1 MHLKPLERNNV
12 LHVWDDTQ
20 IQTGAKWLDESEKA
34 IQTAKLGLLIVSA
47 DFLVSDFITNNEL
60 PPLLEAATKDGA
72 VIMSLIVSP
81 SRFNRTSL
89 FQFQAINDRSRP
101 LANLPKGEQEA
112 VLVKVTEK
120 LEAVLV
126 RRNTS

>member
-20 IQTGAKWLDESEKA
+20 IQTGAKWLDEIEKA

-47 DFLVSDFITNNEL
+47 DFLASDFITNNEL

>member
-1 MHLKPLERNNV
+1 VHLKPLERNNV

-47 DFLVSDFITNNEL
+47 DFLASDFITNNEL

>member
-1 MHLKPLERNNV
+1 VHLKPLERNNV

-20 IQTGAKWLDESEKA
+20 IQTGAKWLDEIEKA

>member
-20 IQTGAKWLDESEKA
+20 IQTGAKWLDEIEKA